1 MNPRLPEP
9 QSGALATE
17 LYPPCKNACR
27 TERNFR
33 GALYAS
39 FKTFCR
45 SKSFETGTPAGIRTL
60 DLRLRRPLLYPAELQ
75 AHTRPAWP
83 CRNRAKSHT
92 ADINV
97 FYQKDIMLSRAKK
110 QRIGYNMKGFAL
122 TFGGADCIID
132 LISAVSGRAAQPCPP
147 KREPRALAESR
158 GGRVQRRRHP

>member
-17 LYPPCKNACR
+17 LYPPCKLCVGR
-27 TERNFR
+27 KGRSQ

-39 FKTFCR
+39 FKTFCP

-83 CRNRAKSHT
+83 CRNKAESRT

-97 FYQKDIMLSRAKK
+97 FYQKDIMLSRVKRAETCIIC
-110 QRIGYNMKGFAL
+110 RAVSL
-122 TFGGADCIID
+122 TFAGPDCIID
-132 LISAVSGRAAQPCPP
+132 PISAVSGRAAQPCPQ
-147 KREPRALAESR
+147 KRAAGP
-158 GGRVQRRRHP
+158 G

>member
-17 LYPPCKNACR
+17 LYPPCKLCVGR
-27 TERNFR
+27 KGRSQ

-39 FKTFCR
+39 FKTFCP

-97 FYQKDIMLSRAKK
+97 FYQKAIRLSRAKK
-110 QRIGYNMKGFAL
+110 ERIRYNMKGFTL
-122 TFGGADCIID
+122 TFGRADCIID
-132 LISAVSGRAAQPCPP
+132 PISAVSGRAAQPCPQ
-147 KREPRALAESR
+147 KRAAGL
-158 GGRVQRRRHP
+158 G

>member
-39 FKTFCR
+39 FKAFCR

-97 FYQKDIMLSRAKK
+97 FYQKDIMLSRVKRAESC
-110 QRIGYNMKGFAL
+110 IISGAPAL
-122 TFGGADCIID
+122 TICEGNYIIVM
-132 LISAVSGRAAQPCPP
+132 ISAVSGRAVQPCPQ
-147 KREPRALAESR
+147 KRAAGP
-158 GGRVQRRRHP
+158 G